1 MHDELENELEN
12 VLEDDISD
20 NEIQLMQESIERI
33 VNNKLM
39 NMSKDELIQFSVT
52 CCNRL
57 GMAINGREAET
68 IEEAVKFLDQGA
80 EIALEMHRV
89 TMGEGYEENTS
100 KDEIKYLVSYCGNS

>member
-1 MHDELENELEN
+1 
-12 VLEDDISD
+12 
-20 NEIQLMQESIERI
+20 
-33 VNNKLM
+33 
-39 NMSKDELIQFSVT
+39 
-52 CCNRL
+52 
-57 GMAINGREAET
+57 MAINGREAET